1 MSQTRGRRPL
11 SGLEV
16 HIATASPQLRGRKG
30 EQTTPSSSPGKELS
44 CPEIE
49 HALPLFLPLL
59 SEVDDLV
66 VVPGGLVEL
75 RKAAGSTCDWLMPEA
90 GPPGYDLLPESG
102 SKALPDS
109 LPNASPPQLC

>member
-90 GPPGYDLLPESG
+90 GPPGYYLLPESG